1 MPRRHPVSSAFHP
14 AIAEMVRALSLILFF
29 GMVTGRASAQSQV
42 DEYRLK
48 AAFLFHFAQFVE
60 WPAGGVPSDEMVF
73 CIAGEDPFQGDLE
86 KTVQGKL
93 IGGKSVRVR
102 HLKQVQDGRG
112 CQLLFIERK
121 ERARDFVVSVKEIPV
136 LTVGETDDFL
146 RQGGIIR
153 FSMEDRKIRFDVNQ
167 EAAEKV
173 HLNVSARL
181 LLLARSVV
189 GRKQ

>member
-1 MPRRHPVSSAFHP
+1 
-14 AIAEMVRALSLILFF
+14 
-29 GMVTGRASAQSQV
+29 
-42 DEYRLK
+42 
-48 AAFLFHFAQFVE
+48 
-60 WPAGGVPSDEMVF
+60 
-73 CIAGEDPFQGDLE
+73 
-86 KTVQGKL
+86 
-93 IGGKSVRVR
+93 
-102 HLKQVQDGRG
+102 
-112 CQLLFIERK
+112 
-121 ERARDFVVSVKEIPV
+121 VSVKEIPV
-136 LTVGETDDFL
+136 LTVGETGDFL